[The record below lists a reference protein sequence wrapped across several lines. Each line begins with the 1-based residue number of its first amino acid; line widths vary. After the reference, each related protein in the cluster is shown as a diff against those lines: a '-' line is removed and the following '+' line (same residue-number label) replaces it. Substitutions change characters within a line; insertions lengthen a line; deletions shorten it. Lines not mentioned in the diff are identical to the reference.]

1 MKKIHYI
8 FTLLVVALA
17 GLSLTACSN
26 DDLSTNQYSDGVA
39 LGAFGPSPVLRGGTL
54 FFYGSNL
61 DQVKE
66 IILPG
71 QTSPV
76 TDITVLESGT
86 HSKISI
92 TVPAE
97 GGTEGQVTLKTGTGL
112 ELVSSSKLTFRE
124 DISIS
129 KVYIG
134 TEGNLNGEV
143 GSVLTIEGDY
153 LNLMWGVIFNG
164 GYTVTDL
171 IEHTRYKLSVKIPK
185 EAASGKIILTNL
197 AELPTELEANDE
209 ITIKLPEV
217 PTPVAANQKAGSSM
231 TITGI
236 ALDQIQTVQLAG
248 GVTIAEEDITRAA
261 DGTSLSF
268 AIPAAAKDGDITL
281 VTYSGQK
288 IAAGTLTTV
297 APSGLAVAGTVKNG
311 LAMTVTGTDMD
322 LVKSVSFA
330 NAGAYDGNLDVA
342 ADKVI
347 IAKVPEKAQ
356 DGNLTLTMENGKEVT
371 VAYTLVKPTVTSA
384 DPASITAG
392 EETVIYGTN
401 LDLVAAIIF
410 PGEAEQTVEAKNFA
424 AQEADGIQ
432 VTVPSAASGSGFK
445 LTLKN
450 DTEVAIS
457 GILTIKPASDP
468 AISEAPAQAVAGD
481 VITIKGKNFNNLA
494 NLYVGTY
501 KVTRYSSKSNTEI
514 TFKVPEAPVGD
525 YKFVM
530 EDYDGNKYDGPAFA
544 IVSPEK
550 DITTCCLKMDDTT
563 PAAFP
568 VTLAWGGDGQFWIM
582 RDRKPEIQSMN
593 LVAGQSKMIFYFDN
607 YDGQLQFNNPNW
619 TALFTLAS
627 WDADAGAV
635 REVIMTQDMVDWCL
649 GTQKDQWGTE
659 RAFVI
664 QGSGPVLRKITIIP

>member
-8 FTLLVVALA
+8 FTLLVVALV

-410 PGEAEQTVEAKNFA
+410 PGEAEQKVEAKDFA

-432 VTVPSAASGSGFK
+432 VTVPSAAAGSGFK

-468 AISEAPAQAVAGD
+468 AISEAPKGAVAGD

-494 NLYVGTY
+494 NLYIGTY

-525 YKFVM
+525 YKFVL
-530 EDYDGNKYDGPAFA
+530 EDYDGNKFDGPAFSVNPA
-544 IVSPEK
+544 E
-550 DITTCCLKMDDTT
+550 ITLWEGSEATGSW
-563 PAAFP
+563 A
-568 VTLAWGGDGQFWIM
+568 
-582 RDRKPEIQSMN
+582 
-593 LVAGQSKMIFYFDN
+593 
-607 YDGQLQFNNPNW
+607 NNIGV
-619 TALFTLAS
+619 LS
-627 WDADAGAV
+627 DAGAELV
-635 REVIMTQDMVDWCL
+635 AVGAKVGDIMRFYATPNADSWQYKVIEGHWGDNDNPYGLAAAWDAASFDTDGDSVILKFALTETILTRATTQ
-649 GTQKDQWGTE
+649 QWWGNV
-659 RAFVI
+659 FIV
-664 QGSGPVLRKITIIP
+664 QGENVTLTKITITAK